1 MLFKFVH
8 YFPQCERFPMSTQ
21 PIFHK
26 KVYPLPY
33 LGKNFSWNSVH
44 WPKLNIPCVDDSL
57 HSSFKYSAPSDGS
70 DPVPSDLHLSVL
82 GSSVPKNIDRC
93 HLCTEES
100 RSALAPCGS
109 DLTSQVDDPGTCV
122 EGYLSGVINGSVPVS
137 ADSPSPSLVS
147 VFREGSDRCHPCA
160 DEGRASRAPPLRFW
174 VGFSGEQS
182 RCLRWGLSMWGFCV
196 LSSGRQ
202 PSRMLCCSWP

>member
-1 MLFKFVH
+1 M
-8 YFPQCERFPMSTQ
+8 
-21 PIFHK
+21 
-26 KVYPLPY
+26 
-33 LGKNFSWNSVH
+33 
-44 WPKLNIPCVDDSL
+44 
-57 HSSFKYSAPSDGS
+57 
-70 DPVPSDLHLSVL
+70 PSDLHLSVL

-160 DEGRASRAPPLRFW
+160 DEGRLPVPPPPPA
-174 VGFSGEQS
+174 
-182 RCLRWGLSMWGFCV
+182 V
-196 LSSGRQ
+196 LSWLLR
-202 PSRMLCCSWP
+202 